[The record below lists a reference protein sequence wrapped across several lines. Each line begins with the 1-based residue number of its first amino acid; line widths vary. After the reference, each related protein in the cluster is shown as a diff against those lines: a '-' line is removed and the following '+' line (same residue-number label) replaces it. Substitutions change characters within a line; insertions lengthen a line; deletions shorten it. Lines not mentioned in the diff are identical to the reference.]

1 MSRVFTCICGQELR
15 AESDEAIFRVA
26 KEHATTKHADKRYSD
41 QDLQTMLRE
50 NGYTAGPP
58 ADSEAVTL
66 VKRVFREVWEKGDEK
81 AAQASFSPDYTNHDP
96 ASPEV
101 PPGPRGVI
109 ENVKAYRTGFPD
121 LKFTFNETIVT
132 GDKVVVRWTVSGTHQ
147 GTFRDLAPSRKTVSL
162 SGISVFRIANR
173 KIVESWANWD
183 QAGLYQQIGA
193 VPSFARAG
201 AR

>member
-66 VKRVFREVWEKGDEK
+66 VKRVFREVWEKGD
-81 AAQASFSPDYTNHDP
+81 
-96 ASPEV
+96 
-101 PPGPRGVI
+101 
-109 ENVKAYRTGFPD
+109 
-121 LKFTFNETIVT
+121 
-132 GDKVVVRWTVSGTHQ
+132 
-147 GTFRDLAPSRKTVSL
+147 
-162 SGISVFRIANR
+162 
-173 KIVESWANWD
+173 
-183 QAGLYQQIGA
+183 
-193 VPSFARAG
+193 
-201 AR
+201 